1 MNNFDIK
8 EKFRWYHSTW
18 VIAILFAFWF
28 LIVPLIV
35 GITLLLRQRKLYLE
49 NRLKMKTYMQDKEIE
64 LIKQTLN
71 LEKREETLE
80 QRENGFEQRAEEYE
94 SQMVQKE
101 KEIGIIA
108 LVQQLRILA
117 MVKDKQQEVKSLE
130 SSIVERKNRLKEVFK
145 NKHEEIEKLNSQ
157 IKTLKHEVISLEDE
171 VLYHSFG
178 LYENKFDFES
188 SEEYSEFLL
197 LVREK
202 QKYLIKNRIAT
213 NHLDS
218 WTLNGSIRKGTANN
232 NQNIKMAIRS
242 FNHECDSIIAKVKFN
257 NVEVAEKKIRT
268 AFYQINKLN
277 RYNSIE
283 ITEEYLNLKIE
294 ELFLVYEY
302 AQKKHEELE
311 EQRRIRELLRE
322 ERRVQKELE
331 EELKKIKK
339 EEQHLLNVLS
349 NRSSQI
355 SEQEMFKYKNRL
367 NEIRKQIE
375 EVDYRVKNTKA
386 GYVYVIS
393 NIGCFGENVYKIG
406 MTRRLDPL
414 DRVRELGGASVPFH
428 FDIHAVIF
436 SEDAP
441 ALEASLHR
449 AFHHRRVNRINQ
461 RKEFFKVDLA
471 EIKKV
476 VYQSHKKPVEFKV
489 IAEAKEFRE
498 TQMLERKLVKQHII

>member
-1 MNNFDIK
+1 MF
-8 EKFRWYHSTW
+8 
-18 VIAILFAFWF
+18 IAILFAFWF
-28 LIVPLIV
+28 LIIPLIV
-35 GITLLLRQRKLYLE
+35 GITLLLRQRKFDLE
-49 NRLKMKTYMQDKEIE
+49 NRQKMKTYKQDKEIE
-64 LIKQTLN
+64 LVKRTLN

-80 QRENGFEQRAEEYE
+80 QSENRFEQRVEEFN
-94 SQMVQKE
+94 SQLVKKE
-101 KEIGIIA
+101 KEVGIIT
-108 LVQQLRILA
+108 LVQQLRILS
-117 MVKDKQQEVKSLE
+117 MVKNKQQELENLE
-130 SSIVERKNRLKEVFK
+130 SSIIDRKHRVKEVFK
-145 NKHEEIEKLNSQ
+145 NKHHEIEKLNSQ
-157 IKTLKHEVISLEDE
+157 IKALKQEIISLEDE
-171 VLYHSFG
+171 ALYHSFG

-188 SEEYSEFLL
+188 SEEYLEFLL

-202 QKYLIKNRIAT
+202 QKYLIKNRNAT

-218 WTLNGSIRKGTANN
+218 WTLNGSTRKGTANN

-242 FNHECDSIIAKVKFN
+242 FNHECDSIIDKVKFN

-268 AFYQINKLN
+268 AFYQTNKLN

-283 ITEEYLNLKIE
+283 ISEEYLNLKIE
-294 ELFLVYEY
+294 ELFLAYEY

-349 NRSSQI
+349 NRSTQI
-355 SEQEMFKYKNRL
+355 SEQEMFQYINRL

-461 RKEFFKVDLA
+461 RKEFFKVELA
-471 EIKKV
+471 DIKKV
-476 VYQSHKKPVEFKV
+476 VYQSHKKPVEFKM

-498 TQMLERKLVKQHII
+498 TKELEKKLAKQHII